1 MKFRLFIIS
10 FFISAFL
17 MPNNSHAQE
26 QEFDLED
33 FIESNFSIQ
42 DENTNYED
50 IYEALFQLY
59 QSPINL
65 NTASRQDLQ
74 SILLLS
80 NIQIN
85 EFLNHRAKNGDLLSI
100 YELQAIPEFDL
111 ETIYEILPFVTVRET
126 GLQADNRPLLQ
137 RILNE
142 ENNYLIIR
150 SDRTLEQK
158 RGYIETNERERKYL
172 GDPYRVYTRFRVK
185 HTDDF
190 SIGFTTEK
198 DAGEQFKWDPTR
210 DQYGM
215 DFWSFHAQLENQGRL
230 KNVVLGDYQLQFGQ
244 SLLFGAGF
252 AIGKGSQTVATARR
266 SNLGVLPYTSVLET
280 NFFRG
285 IATTI
290 ELNNNLDLTTFYSY
304 NPINGNVDLDST
316 RSAEEFFTSI
326 RLTGFHR
333 TENELSGKNAIN
345 AQNFGGN
352 LLFNT
357 NRENLNIGLNYI
369 HTVYDRPFFRQPNK
383 YNQFEFGGTENQNY
397 GLFANYYWR
406 NFHLFGESAISSSGG
421 IGVIGGF
428 IASITPSLQTSLIVR
443 NYDRDFHTFYGTAF
457 GESTRNINENGV
469 YWGIK
474 FQPFK
479 KLTFSGY
486 YDRFNFPWLRFR
498 ADGPSKGNEF
508 LGRLSYR
515 FSREI
520 NFYAQ
525 ARVENKERNVDL
537 AGNPNLYGLANA
549 EKRNY
554 ILNLDVR
561 PKGIIS
567 LKTRA
572 QFSEFLLQGEYT
584 SGMALI
590 QDINFD
596 FGKFRLSTRYSIF
609 DTEDFENRQY
619 VYEKDVLYAFSI
631 PAYQDTGSRSYAL
644 LQYKFSR
651 KLQIW
656 ARYAQFRFVD
666 QFTVGTGNEE
676 IEGSTRS
683 EVKVQMMVRF

>member
-1 MKFRLFIIS
+1 MKNFAFIFSTLF
-10 FFISAFL
+10 FL
-17 MPNNSHAQE
+17 VSIPYFSDAQE

-33 FIESNFSIQ
+33 FIESNFSVQ

-50 IYEALFQLY
+50 VYEALFQLY

-65 NTASRQDLQ
+65 NNASRQDLQ
-74 SILLLS
+74 SLLLLS

-85 EFLNHRAKNGDLLSI
+85 NFLDHRAKNGDLLSI

-111 ETIYEILPFVTVRET
+111 QTIYQILPFVSVRET

-142 ENNYLIIR
+142 ENNYLMIR

-158 RGYIETNERERKYL
+158 RGYISSDEGERQYL

-215 DFWSFHAQLENQGRL
+215 DYWSFHAQLENQGRL
-230 KNVVLGDYQLQFGQ
+230 KNIVLGDYQLQFGQ

-266 SNLGVLPYTSVLET
+266 SNLGILPYTSVLET

-285 IATTI
+285 VATTI
-290 ELNNNLDLTTFYSY
+290 ELNDYLDLTTFYSY
-304 NPINGNVDLDST
+304 NPINGNVDLDSA

-333 TENELSGKNAIN
+333 TESELAGKNAIE

-357 NRENLNIGLNYI
+357 KRENLNIGLNYI
-369 HTVYDRPFFRQPNK
+369 HTIYDRPFFRQPNK
-383 YNQFEFGGTENQNY
+383 YNQFEFGGTQNQNY

-421 IGVIGGF
+421 IGAIGGF
-428 IASITPSLQTSLIVR
+428 IASITPSLQTSFIVR

-469 YWGIK
+469 YWGMK

-486 YDRFNFPWLRFR
+486 YDRFNFTWLRFR

-508 LGRLSYR
+508 LGRISYR

-520 NFYAQ
+520 KLYAQ
-525 ARVENKERNVDL
+525 ARVENKERNVEL
-537 AGNPNLYGLANA
+537 EGNPNLYGLANA

-554 ILNLDVR
+554 IINLDVR
-561 PKGIIS
+561 PKGIVS

-572 QFSEFLLQGEYT
+572 QFSEFLLQGEY
-584 SGMALI
+584 SNGMALI

-596 FGKFRLSTRYSIF
+596 FGRFRLSTRYSIF
-609 DTEDFENRQY
+609 DTDDFENRQY

-644 LQYKFSR
+644 LQYKFSK

-656 ARYAQFRFVD
+656 ARYSQFQYIDRL
-666 QFTVGTGNEE
+666 TVGTGNEE
-676 IEGSTRS
+676 IEGNKRS

>member
-1 MKFRLFIIS
+1 MFLIPS
-10 FFISAFL
+10 FSD
-17 MPNNSHAQE
+17 AQV
-26 QEFDLED
+26 QEFDLEG
-33 FIESNFSIQ
+33 FIESNFSVQ

-65 NTASRQDLQ
+65 NNATRQDLQ
-74 SILLLS
+74 SLLLLS

-85 EFLNHRAKNGDLLSI
+85 EFLNHRAKNGDFLSI

-111 ETIYEILPFVTVRET
+111 KTIYEILSFVKVRET

-142 ENNYLIIR
+142 DNNYLMVR
-150 SDRTLEQK
+150 SDRTLEEK
-158 RGYIETNERERKYL
+158 RGYVATDEREKEYL
-172 GDPYRVYTRFRVK
+172 GDPYRLYTRFRVK

-198 DAGEQFKWDPTR
+198 DAGEQFKWDPTH

-230 KNVVLGDYQLQFGQ
+230 KNIVLGDYQLQFGQ

-285 IATTI
+285 LATTI
-290 ELNNNLDLTTFYSY
+290 ELNEYFDLTTFYSY
-304 NPINGNVDLDST
+304 NPINGNVDLDSA

-333 TENELSGKNAIN
+333 TESELAGKNAIE

-357 NRENLNIGLNYI
+357 KREDLNIGLNYI
-369 HTVYDRPFFRQPNK
+369 HTIYDRPFFRQPSK
-383 YNQFEFGGTENQNY
+383 YNQFEFGGTQNQNF

-406 NFHLFGESAISSSGG
+406 NFHFFGETAFSSSGG
-421 IGVIGGF
+421 VGAIGGF
-428 IASITPSLQTSLIVR
+428 IASIAPSLQTSFIVR
-443 NYDRDFHTFYGTAF
+443 NYERDFHTFYGTAF
-457 GESTRNINENGV
+457 GESSRNINERGV
-469 YWGIK
+469 YWGLK

-479 KLTFSGY
+479 KLSISTY
-486 YDRFNFPWLRFR
+486 YDRFNFPWLKFR
-498 ADGPSKGNEF
+498 ADGPSKGTEY
-508 LGRLSYR
+508 LGRISYR
-515 FSREI
+515 FNRQI
-520 NFYAQ
+520 NVYGQ
-525 ARVENKERNVDL
+525 VRVENKERNVDL
-537 AGNPNLYGLANA
+537 EGNPNLYGLANA

-561 PKGIIS
+561 PKGIVS

-572 QFSEFLLQGEYT
+572 QFSEFILQGDY
-584 SGMALI
+584 SRGMALI

-596 FGKFRLSTRYSIF
+596 FGRFRLSTRYSIF
-609 DTEDFENRQY
+609 DTDNFENRQY

-631 PAYQDTGSRSYAL
+631 PAYQDIGSRSYVL
-644 LQYKFSR
+644 LQYKFSK

-676 IEGSTRS
+676 IEGNTRS
-683 EVKVQMMVRF
+683 EVKAQVMLRF

>member
-1 MKFRLFIIS
+1 MRKYYFVSPFLLLSILLP
-10 FFISAFL
+10 FFSD
-17 MPNNSHAQE
+17 AQD
-26 QEFDLED
+26 QEFDLEG
-33 FIESNFSIQ
+33 FIERNFSVQ

-65 NTASRQDLQ
+65 NNANRQDLQ
-74 SILLLS
+74 SLLLLS
-80 NIQIN
+80 NIEIN
-85 EFLNHRAKNGDLLSI
+85 EFLGHRARNGDLLSI
-100 YELQAIPEFDL
+100 YELQAVAEFDL
-111 ETIYEILPFVTVRET
+111 KTIYEILPFVTVRET

-150 SDRTLEQK
+150 SDRTLEKK
-158 RGYIETNERERKYL
+158 RGYVATEERQRQYL
-172 GDPYRVYTRFRVK
+172 GDPYRVYTKFRVK

-190 SIGFTTEK
+190 SVGFTTEK
-198 DAGEQFKWDPTR
+198 DAGEQFVWDPTR
-210 DQYGM
+210 DQFGM

-230 KNVVLGDYQLQFGQ
+230 KNIVLGDYQLQFGQ

-252 AIGKGSQTVATARR
+252 SIGKGSQTVATARR

-285 IATTI
+285 VATTI
-290 ELNNNLDLTTFYSY
+290 ELNDYLDLTSFYSY
-304 NPINGNVDLDST
+304 NPVNGNIDLDSA

-333 TENELSGKNAIN
+333 TESELAGKNTIES
-345 AQNFGGN
+345 QNFGGN

-357 NRENLNIGLNYI
+357 TGENLNIGLNYI
-369 HTVYDRPFFRQPNK
+369 HTIYSRPFIRQPSK
-383 YNQFEFGGTENQNY
+383 YNQFEFSGTENQNY

-421 IGVIGGF
+421 IGAVGGF
-428 IASITPSLQTSLIVR
+428 IASITPSLQTSFIVR
-443 NYDRDFHTFYGTAF
+443 KYDRDFHSFYGSAF
-457 GESTRNINENGV
+457 GESSRNINENGV

-479 KLTFSGY
+479 KFTISGY

-508 LGRLSYR
+508 LVRAAYR

-520 NFYAQ
+520 KLYAQ
-525 ARVENKERNVDL
+525 ARIENKERNDETK
-537 AGNPNLYGLANA
+537 NKPNLYGLSNA

-554 ILNLDVR
+554 IINLDVR

-572 QFSEFLLQGEYT
+572 QFSEFLFQDEY
-584 SGMALI
+584 SKGIALI

-596 FGKFRLSTRYSIF
+596 FGRFRLSTRYSIF
-609 DTEDFENRQY
+609 DTDNFENRQY

-631 PAYQDTGSRSYAL
+631 PAYQYTGSRSYIL
-644 LQYKFSR
+644 MQYKFSK

-656 ARYAQFRFVD
+656 ARYAKFRYID
-666 QFTVGTGNEE
+666 LFTVGSGNEE
-676 IEGSTRS
+676 IEGNTRS
-683 EVKVQMMVRF
+683 EVKVQMMLRF

>member
-1 MKFRLFIIS
+1 MRKVLFIFLIIFLSVLIASIS
-10 FFISAFL
+10 
-17 MPNNSHAQE
+17 NAQD

-33 FIESNFSIQ
+33 FIESNFSVQ

-65 NTASRQDLQ
+65 NNANRQDLQ
-74 SILLLS
+74 SLLLLS

-85 EFLNHRAKNGDLLSI
+85 EFLDYRAKNSDLLSI

-111 ETIYEILPFVTVRET
+111 KTIYEILPFVSVRET

-142 ENNYLIIR
+142 ENNYLMIR

-158 RGYIETNERERKYL
+158 RGYVSSEERERQYL
-172 GDPYRVYTRFRVK
+172 GDPYRIYTRFRVK

-230 KNVVLGDYQLQFGQ
+230 KNIVLGDYQLQFGQ

-266 SNLGVLPYTSVLET
+266 SNLGILPYTSVLET

-285 IATTI
+285 VATTI
-290 ELNNNLDLTTFYSY
+290 ELNDYLDFTTFYSY
-304 NPINGNVDLDST
+304 NPINGNLELDSAQ
-316 RSAEEFFTSI
+316 SAEEFFTSI

-333 TENELSGKNAIN
+333 TKSELDGKNAIE

-357 NRENLNIGLNYI
+357 KRENLNIGLNYI
-369 HTVYDRPFFRQPNK
+369 HTIYDRPFFRQPNK
-383 YNQFEFGGTENQNY
+383 YNQFEFGGTQNQNY

-406 NFHLFGESAISSSGG
+406 NFHLFGETAISSSGG
-421 IGVIGGF
+421 IGAIGGF
-428 IASITPSLQTSLIVR
+428 IASITPSLQTSFIVR
-443 NYDRDFHTFYGTAF
+443 NYDKDFHTFYGTAF

-469 YWGIK
+469 YWGMK

-508 LGRLSYR
+508 LGRVAYS
-515 FSREI
+515 FSRQI
-520 NFYAQ
+520 KLYAQ

-537 AGNPNLYGLANA
+537 EGNPNLYGLANA

-561 PKGIIS
+561 PKGIVS

-572 QFSEFLLQGEYT
+572 QFSEFLFDGDY
-584 SGMALI
+584 SNGMALI

-596 FGKFRLSTRYSIF
+596 FGRFRLSTRYSIF
-609 DTEDFENRQY
+609 DTDNFENRQY

-631 PAYQDTGSRSYAL
+631 PAYQYTGSRSYAL
-644 LQYKFSR
+644 LQYKFSK

-656 ARYAQFRFVD
+656 VRYAQFNYVD
-666 QFTVGTGNEE
+666 RFTVGTGNEE
-676 IEGSTRS
+676 IEGDTRS